1 MKKFIL
7 ICTIMLGV
15 LPALFADAAEDAQ
28 FRQYVELSQKS
39 PTNPPGMTITAD
51 PTYRIVIVY
60 VTMPIAASKSN
71 IDAAHIAVMKQA
83 MINTMRNMKEDLR
96 VIKSLNI
103 STVYTFITVDKY
115 LFSIPISYQEF

>member
-39 PTNPPGMTITAD
+39 PTNPPGMIITAD
-51 PTYRIVIVY
+51 PTYRIVY

-71 IDAAHIAVMKQA
+71 IDAARIAVMKQA
-83 MINTMRNMKEDLR
+83 MINTMRNMKEALR

-115 LFSIPISYQEF
+115 LISIPISHQEF